1 MLLLGRGHGGCL
13 TPATRAQSR
22 SHLFECVTLL
32 HAMPSLPLAFPTLPG
47 LAAPLTPLS
56 NFKPLCLPHPT
67 AGSRVG
73 IQTTAPVIA
82 SELLLVSE
90 PLAYTTAPAGT
101 ELRPVDLLKELQA
114 KQPLPP
120 ADK

>member
-1 MLLLGRGHGGCL
+1 MPHPRHPGTEPLPPFRLRYTAPCHAIPPLGLSPTARLGC
-13 TPATRAQSR
+13 
-22 SHLFECVTLL
+22 
-32 HAMPSLPLAFPTLPG
+32 
-47 LAAPLTPLS
+47 APHPP
-56 NFKPLCLPHPT
+56 FKPLCLPRPT

>member
-1 MLLLGRGHGGCL
+1 MGECL
-13 TPATRAQSR
+13 TPATRAQSPSR
-22 SHLFECVTLL
+22 LFECVTLRD
-32 HAMPSLPLAFPTLPG
+32 AMPCPNLGLSPSARLGGAPHPL
-47 LAAPLTPLS
+47 
-56 NFKPLCLPHPT
+56 FKPLCLPHPI